1 MGVPAENIGG
11 SRFLHNNALTDQAV
25 QTTAYDYP
33 SKAEV
38 DDYLIDKADKVIDA
52 IQDNIAGLNEEGNLI
67 DTGFSFLTIP
77 APEWLDGG
85 EFGV

>member
-1 MGVPAENIGG
+1 MGTPAENIGG
-11 SRFLHNNALTDQAV
+11 ARWLHNNALTDQSV
-25 QTTAYDYP
+25 QTAHYDYP

-38 DDYLIDKADKVIDA
+38 DDYLIDKADKVVDA
-52 IQDNIAGLNEEGNLI
+52 IENNVASLNEEGNLI
-67 DTGFSFLTIP
+67 DSGFSFSNIP